1 MGTQREQ
8 ATKQGTS
15 RGWTW
20 LPNTFVANIQLD
32 HHVGPLT
39 HGVEAVL
46 VSVPCHWA
54 LFPVLVPPGRTSMA
68 EDVPTPASTRCPRVG
83 WYPRWGSLGRVIG
96 KGGTEKG
103 RERGVVI
110 GM

>member
-1 MGTQREQ
+1 MEAHRAW
-8 ATKQGTS
+8 ATES
-15 RGWTW
+15 WT
-20 LPNTFVANIQLD
+20 LAPYTFVANIQLD